1 MAGLRK
7 AQKEMTRRLLLST
20 ALELFNTRGYA
31 ATTIDEI
38 AATAGTTRVTF
49 YAYFPSRADL
59 MKALIGQLNELLGR
73 TAAPAHGSTAA
84 PAHGSMAASL
94 VNVVAGGDPQKIAE
108 WLRETSKSWDE
119 IRPYTKVA
127 FEAATVDP
135 EIRVLVEGWF
145 DEAIGDVAEGLERAG
160 RFAPPTRRLRAVL
173 AMTELDY
180 LARNWTPGRWGTDL
194 EPMLEVLAISWT
206 GLLTEGTEGTEGKPA
221 GGASRRNSLF

>member
-20 ALELFNTRGYA
+20 ALELFNAKGYA

-59 MKALIGQLNELLGR
+59 MKALIGELNELLGR
-73 TAAPAHGSTAA
+73 TSSPTHGST
-84 PAHGSMAASL
+84 AASL
-94 VNVVAGGDPQKIAE
+94 VNVVAGGDPAKIAE
-108 WLRETSKSWDE
+108 WLRETSKSWDD
-119 IRPYTKVA
+119 IRPYTKAA

-145 DEAIGDVAEGLERAG
+145 DEAIGDVTEGLERAG
-160 RFAPPTRRLRAVL
+160 RFAPATRRLRAVL

-180 LARNWTPGRWGTDL
+180 LVRNWTPGRWNTDL
-194 EPMLEVLAISWT
+194 EPMLEVLATSWA
-206 GLLTEGTEGTEGKPA
+206 GLLAEGGQDSA
-221 GGASRRNSLF
+221 G